1 MTEKNSF
8 NQPTKIQLAIV
19 LMALILGCL
28 IEASSD
34 WVDSLNLPSM
44 TLGAIALDTVGLLMV
59 VLLICVPI
67 AVLLWNRLISPIFL
81 VPRIRYVHAL
91 ILVTAAY
98 WINGL

>member
-1 MTEKNSF
+1 
-8 NQPTKIQLAIV
+8 
-19 LMALILGCL
+19 MALILGCL

-34 WVDSLNLPSM
+34 WVNSLNPPSM
-44 TLGAIALDTVGLLMV
+44 TLGAIALDTIGLLLVGLL
-59 VLLICVPI
+59 IGVPI
-67 AVLLWNRLISPIFL
+67 ALLLWNRLVSPVFL